1 MQVIQINSVSG
12 TPPYDVYVCDPTIT
26 YCYFVSDDVS
36 VFPLLIDLPIQLI
49 GINSVV
55 VKMID
60 SNGCEIFYN
69 IACQLPTPSI
79 TVTPSYTPTPT
90 PTQTVFGNNCQCIQF
105 DNSGG
110 GEDIGYQYTACNGV
124 VITDTALDGQIICR
138 CGSNPS
144 GNNIKL
150 FITILGTCNSI
161 CQSGNCPPG
170 T

>member
-36 VFPLLIDLPIQLI
+36 VFPLLIDLPIQLT

-79 TVTPSYTPTPT
+79 TVTPSFTPTPT
-90 PTQTVFGNNCQCIQF
+90 PTQTVFGNNCRCIQF
-105 DNSGG
+105 DNSGSG
-110 GEDIGYQYTACNGV
+110 SDFGYQYTNCAGV
-124 VITDTALDGQIICR
+124 VITDTILDGQIICR
-138 CGSNPS
+138 CGSNPIP
-144 GNNIKL
+144 GDIKVTA
-150 FITILGTCNSI
+150 TILGTCDSI
-161 CQSGNCPPG
+161 CQSGVCP
-170 T
+170 